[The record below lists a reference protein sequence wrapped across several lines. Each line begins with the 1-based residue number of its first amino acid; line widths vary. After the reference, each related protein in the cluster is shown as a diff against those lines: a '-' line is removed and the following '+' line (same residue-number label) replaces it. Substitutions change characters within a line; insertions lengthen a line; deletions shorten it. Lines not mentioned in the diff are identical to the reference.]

1 MEYRLLGGSAG
12 LTIPALILGTA
23 TFGGGNDFFR
33 KWGATDVAEA
43 TRLISVA
50 LEAGLTMV
58 DTSDS
63 YSQGLSEEIL
73 GKAIAGRRDKLIVAT
88 KVGNRMGSADNMGTS
103 HDRILRCCDDSLKR
117 LGTDYIDLY
126 QLHGFD
132 ATVPVEDML
141 RALAGLI
148 RAGKIRHYGVSNFS
162 GWHLMK
168 MLALADQLGVPR
180 PVSHQAYY
188 SLVNREFEWELMPLA
203 LDQNVGTLV
212 WSPLAGAKLA
222 GKFGRNKKA
231 EGTRAATDASIT
243 VPDEQ
248 VFRATDVLEIIA
260 RDSGRSIAQVAL
272 AWLLARPSVA
282 GVIIGV
288 RNEAQLLDNLK
299 AMEFKLTEDQI
310 KRLDAATDLRPIY
323 PYWHQRSVF
332 LPRNPPP
339 V

>member
-1 MEYRLLGGSAG
+1 MEYRFLGGSGG
-12 LTIPALILGTA
+12 LKIPALILGTA
-23 TFGGGNDFFR
+23 TFGGGNEFFR

-50 LEAGLTMV
+50 LEAGLNMV

-88 KVGNRMGSADNMGTS
+88 KVGNRMGGPENMGTS

-117 LGTDYIDLY
+117 LGTDHIDLY

-141 RALAGLI
+141 RALAALI

-203 LDQNVGTLV
+203 LDQNIGTLV

-222 GKFGRNKKA
+222 GKFGRNKKP
-231 EGTRAATDASIT
+231 EGRAATDASIT

-248 VFRATDVLEIIA
+248 VFRATDVLEVIA
-260 RDSGRSIAQVAL
+260 RETGRSIAQIAL
-272 AWLLARPSVA
+272 AWLLARPSIA
-282 GVIIGV
+282 GVIIGA
-288 RNEAQLLDNLK
+288 RNEAQLADNLK
-299 AMEFKLTEDQI
+299 ATEFKLGEDQI